1 MTAYLLRRVAFGLV
15 LLVVMS
21 TITFFLVFS
30 GTERVAANILGE
42 TASNADIAA
51 LTQKLGID
59 RPLLVQY
66 GDWVGNAVQGDLGD
80 AWTTTGSVTEI
91 LARRMPVTLSI
102 VSTAILVMAVV
113 SAILGIVAAVRGG
126 WADGL
131 IQVIS
136 IVGFAIPN
144 FWLGLMLVVL
154 FALNLQW
161 LPATGYVSF
170 TSSPSGW
177 LAAVTLPVTAL
188 VLSGIASASQQ
199 VRGAVIDALNQDY
212 VRTLKARGVN
222 MRSILFR
229 HALRNALPAALT
241 VLSVQFVALLGG
253 AAIIERVFA
262 IPGLGELT
270 VRSAVIGDVPVLM
283 GVVVTMIIVVI
294 VVNLLIDVMNA
305 WANPKVRLQ

>member
-1 MTAYLLRRVAFGLV
+1 MSGYLLRRAIFGVV
-15 LLVVMS
+15 LLFVMS
-21 TITFFLVFS
+21 SVTFFLVFS

-42 TASNADIAA
+42 TASDADIAA
-51 LTQKLGID
+51 LAADLGID
-59 RPLLVQY
+59 RPLIVQY
-66 GDWVGNAVQGDLGD
+66 GDWVGHALMGDLGS
-80 AWTTTGSVTEI
+80 AWTTTGTVTEI
-91 LARRMPVTLSI
+91 LALRLPVTLSI
-102 VSTAILVMAVV
+102 VSTAICVMAIV
-113 SAILGIVAAVRGG
+113 SAVLGITAAVQGG
-126 WADGL
+126 WADRL
-131 IQVIS
+131 IQVVS

-154 FALNLQW
+154 FALNLRW

-170 TSSPSGW
+170 GSSPSGW
-177 LAAVTLPVTAL
+177 LAAVTLPVLAL

-199 VRGAVIDALNQDY
+199 IRGAVIDALNQDY
-212 VRTLKARGVN
+212 VRTLKARGVR

-270 VRSAVIGDVPVLM
+270 VRSAVVGDVPVLM
-283 GVVVTMIIVVI
+283 GVVVTMIVVVI
-294 VVNLLIDVMNA
+294 VVNLIIDVANA

>member
-1 MTAYLLRRVAFGLV
+1 MFGYLLRRAAFGLA
-15 LLVVMS
+15 LLLVMS

-42 TASNADIAA
+42 TASDADIAA
-51 LTQKLGID
+51 LTTELGID
-59 RPLLVQY
+59 RPLVVQY
-66 GDWVGNAVQGDLGD
+66 GEWVRNALRGDLGE
-80 AWTTTGSVTEI
+80 AWTTTGTVTEI
-91 LARRMPVTLSI
+91 LARRVPVTLSI
-102 VSTAILVMAVV
+102 VSTAIAVMAVI
-113 SAILGIVAAVRGG
+113 SAVLGVASAVLGG
-126 WADGL
+126 WVDRV

-136 IVGFAIPN
+136 VVGFAIPN

-154 FALNLQW
+154 FALNLRW

-170 TSSPSGW
+170 STSPSGW
-177 LAAVTLPVTAL
+177 MAAVTLPVTAL

-199 VRGAVIDALNQDY
+199 VRGAVIDALSQDY
-212 VRTLKARGVN
+212 VRTLKARGVR
-222 MRSILFR
+222 MHSILFR

-241 VLSVQFVALLGG
+241 VLSVQFIALLGG

-270 VRSAVIGDVPVLM
+270 VRSAVVGDVPVLM
-283 GVVVTMIIVVI
+283 GVVVAMIIVVI
-294 VVNLLIDVMNA
+294 VVNLFIDLVNA

>member
-1 MTAYLLRRVAFGLV
+1 MSGYLLRRAIFGLV

-21 TITFFLVFS
+21 SVTFFLVFS

-42 TASNADIAA
+42 TASDADIAA
-51 LTQKLGID
+51 LTKDLGID

-66 GDWVGNAVQGDLGD
+66 GDWVWHALRGDLGD

-91 LARRMPVTLSI
+91 LALRMPVTLSI

-113 SAILGIVAAVRGG
+113 SAVLGITAAVKGG
-126 WADGL
+126 WADRV
-131 IQVIS
+131 IQVVS
-136 IVGFAIPN
+136 IIGFAIPN

-154 FALNLQW
+154 FALNLRV

-170 TSSPSGW
+170 SSSPSGW
-177 LAAVTLPVTAL
+177 LMAVTLPVTAL

-212 VRTLKARGVN
+212 VRTLKARGVR

-270 VRSAVIGDVPVLM
+270 VRSAVVGDVPVLM

-294 VVNLLIDVMNA
+294 AVNLLIDVANA
-305 WANPKVRLQ
+305 WANPKARL

>member
-1 MTAYLLRRVAFGLV
+1 MTPMIQISDLSKSFTLHNQSAATIRVMENAAFTV
-15 LLVVMS
+15 N
-21 TITFFLVFS
+21 
-30 GTERVAANILGE
+30 AGE
-42 TASNADIAA
+42 CVA
-51 LTQKLGID
+51 LTGASGAGKSTLMRLI
-59 RPLLVQY
+59 Y
-66 GDWVGNAVQGDLGD
+66 GNYLAAGGSIRVGGLDV
-80 AWTTTGSVTEI
+80 VTAEPREI
-91 LARRMPVTLSI
+91 LALRLPVTLSI
-102 VSTAILVMAVV
+102 VTSAIFVMAIV
-113 SAILGIVAAVRGG
+113 SALLGITAAVRGG
-126 WADGL
+126 WADRV
-131 IQVIS
+131 IQVVS

-144 FWLGLMLVVL
+144 FWLGLMLVIL
-154 FALNLQW
+154 FALNLRW

-170 TSSPSGW
+170 GSSPAGW

-212 VRTLKARGVN
+212 VRTLKARGVR

-270 VRSAVIGDVPVLM
+270 VRSAVVGDIPVLM

-294 VVNLLIDVMNA
+294 LVNLLIDVLNA
-305 WANPKVRLQ
+305 WANPKVLLQ

>member
-1 MTAYLLRRVAFGLV
+1 
-15 LLVVMS
+15 MS

-42 TASNADIAA
+42 TAKDADIQA
-51 LTQKLGID
+51 LVEHLGID
-59 RPLLVQY
+59 RPLIVQY
-66 GDWVGNAVQGDLGD
+66 GDWVSHAIRGDLGE
-80 AWTTTGSVTEI
+80 AWTTTGTVREI
-91 LARRMPVTLSI
+91 LALRLPVTLSI
-102 VSTAILVMAVV
+102 VTSAIFVMAIV
-113 SAILGIVAAVRGG
+113 SALLGITAAVRGG
-126 WADGL
+126 WADRV
-131 IQVIS
+131 IQVVS

-144 FWLGLMLVVL
+144 FWLGLMLVIL
-154 FALNLQW
+154 FALNLRW

-170 TSSPSGW
+170 GSSPAGW

-212 VRTLKARGVN
+212 VRTLKARGVR

-270 VRSAVIGDVPVLM
+270 VRSAVVGDIPVLM

-294 VVNLLIDVMNA
+294 LVNLLIDVLNA